1 MRLSDNKDNISGSNG
16 RQPLTLINLN
26 CFFIN
31 NTYQL
36 FSILLKKK
44 NILMKSLLL
53 SATILI
59 FCTLLKGQNNGND
72 GITSGKIT
80 FEEKIKLEI
89 KLEGDASQFSNMLP
103 KERKAEKILLFNSE
117 STLFEDGVNV
127 SEDMTS
133 GGHGEGVVVRIT
145 GSGQNKI
152 YTDLK
157 ANKVIDQKDF
167 MNRMFIVEKEIPE
180 ANWKV
185 TGNQKEILGYTC
197 MEAVKQ
203 DTAGN
208 KTIVW
213 FTPAINIKSGPS
225 GLGNLPGMILE
236 ADINNGSR
244 SYTAKSVES
253 LSLRDIKIE
262 KPKDGKKVTESEYKM
277 IVAEKMKEMGMEQ
290 GAAGS
295 GSTQM
300 HIIIKQ

>member
-1 MRLSDNKDNISGSNG
+1 
-16 RQPLTLINLN
+16 
-26 CFFIN
+26 
-31 NTYQL
+31 
-36 FSILLKKK
+36 
-44 NILMKSLLL
+44 MKSLLL
-53 SATILI
+53 SATFIL
-59 FCTLLKGQNNGND
+59 FWTLLSGQNNGTD

-89 KLEGDASQFSNMLP
+89 KLEGDASQFASMLP
-103 KERKAEKILLFNSE
+103 KERKAEKILLFNTE

-127 SEDMTS
+127 SDEMTQE
-133 GGHGEGVVVRIT
+133 HAQGVVVRIS
-145 GSGQNKI
+145 GSGQNKL

-157 ANKVIDQKDF
+157 ANKVLDQRDF
-167 MNRMFIVEKEIPE
+167 MNRMFIVEKEISE
-180 ANWKV
+180 ASWKV

-197 MEAVKQ
+197 MEALKQ

-244 SYTAKSVES
+244 TYTAKSVES
-253 LSLRDIKIE
+253 LSQRDIKIE
-262 KPKDGKKVTESEYKM
+262 KPKDGKKVTESEYKT

-290 GAAGS
+290 GDSGT